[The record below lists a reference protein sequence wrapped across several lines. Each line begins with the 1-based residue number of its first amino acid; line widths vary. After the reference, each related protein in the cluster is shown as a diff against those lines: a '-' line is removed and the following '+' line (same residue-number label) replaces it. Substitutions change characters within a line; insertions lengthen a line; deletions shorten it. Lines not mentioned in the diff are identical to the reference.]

1 MFRIMGWFN
10 YYGMIAVA
18 IIMIPNI
25 VSAVVNKSAFENR
38 FHNKVILAFEQ
49 IGRYGCMAFMIF
61 NIPYTYFDFW
71 FESALVVYLSVN
83 GALLALYLL
92 GWIIYR
98 KGRGKAKM
106 FWLSIT
112 PTVLFAFSGLMVLS
126 IPLMIS
132 SVIFGIGHITISY
145 KNIEW

>member
-1 MFRIMGWFN
+1 MGWFN
-10 YYGMIAVA
+10 YYGLIAVA

-25 VSAVVNKSAFENR
+25 ISAVTDNGAAENKFS
-38 FHNKVILAFEQ
+38 NKPIVILEQ

-71 FESALVVYLSVN
+71 FDFALVVYLSVN
-83 GALLALYLL
+83 GALIALYLL

-106 FWLSIT
+106 LWLSIT
-112 PTVLFAFSGLMVLS
+112 PTAIFLFSGIMVLS
-126 IPLMIS
+126 VPLILC
-132 SVIFGIGHITISY
+132 SVIFGLGHITISY
-145 KNIEW
+145 KNIEQ